1 MRNKTVKLSRLGLA
15 RIGFSILWEVIVIN
29 EFVQL
34 IFSNSVRL
42 AFYRKNGM
50 KVGRNTNIFRK
61 CFLQSLSGITVG
73 NNCIIGFC
81 CRLNGRGLIKI
92 GNNVNIAS
100 ETIMETGSHD
110 FVTNEAVYKPITV
123 KDNVHIYTRSMIL
136 QGVTIGEGAIVAAG
150 SVVTK
155 DVPPFVIV
163 AGVPAK
169 VVGSRP
175 NKIDYKLKF
184 NRWFY

>member
-1 MRNKTVKLSRLGLA
+1 MKLSRLDLA
-15 RIGFSILWEVIVIN
+15 RMGFSILWEVVVIN

-34 IFSNSVRL
+34 IFSNTIRL
-42 AFYRKNGM
+42 SFYRKNGM
-50 KVGRNTNIFRK
+50 KVGKNTNIFRK
-61 CFLQSLSGITVG
+61 CFLQRLSEITIG

-81 CRLNGRGLIKI
+81 CRLNGRGGITI

-110 FVTNEAVYKPITV
+110 FITNEAVYKPITI

-150 SVVTK
+150 SVVTR
-155 DVPPFVIV
+155 DVPPFAIV
-163 AGVPAK
+163 AGVPARI
-169 VVGSRP
+169 VGSRP
-175 NKIDYKLKF
+175 EKIDYQLKF